1 MPCDIGHQL
10 SVMLLSTTLC
20 VLLPQVQCALLVQG
34 HYRLHFDLR
43 DPEEMHRASPTK
55 KQWKTRVVR
64 IKTCELP
71 ALFFARDPKPDGGSI
86 PVAMRESTMYLTV
99 CAAAWSYS
107 VTSPLQSPLVVF
119 HARVLPRSATHAACD
134 ARKCAL
140 IDKARACHGAVFP
153 GHAPPAQ
160 CTPHAARATAPSS
173 TKVRECPGAVF
184 PGARAVLLFL
194 MGAVDLSLHRPCT
207 PRANACSLSTM
218 ALRVPRWSPRG
229 AVRAANA
236 SAAGNFLQVKV
247 LEDD

>member
-20 VLLPQVQCALLVQG
+20 VLLPQVQCALLAQG

-86 PVAMRESTMYLTV
+86 PVAMRESTMSPISPSRLPYNLLLSCSTHV
-99 CAAAWSYS
+99 CYR
-107 VTSPLQSPLVVF
+107 T
-119 HARVLPRSATHAACD
+119 ATHAACD

-153 GHAPPAQ
+153 GARAVLSLFMQ

-194 MGAVDLSLHRPCT
+194 MGAVDPSLHRPCT